1 MARKPLN
8 AYFFF
13 IFFVSHTNPRI
24 MYSARTKGEIAIHPT
39 TKKIFSPIGYFI
51 LFPLFLFRL
60 DTLRR
65 EERGEVGYGA
75 LVVV

>member
-1 MARKPLN
+1 M
-8 AYFFF
+8 
-13 IFFVSHTNPRI
+13 T
-24 MYSARTKGEIAIHPT
+24 YSERTKGEIAIHPNAI
-39 TKKIFSPIGYFI
+39 KIFSPMGYFI

-65 EERGEVGYGA
+65 EERDEVGYGA